1 MVFNSF
7 TFLWFFLIFFP
18 IYWIISAKASI
29 IIRNIFLIITS
40 YIFYG
45 TWDWRFLI
53 LIFTTSLI
61 DCTVGYLLNTNR
73 TDRERKLLLSASLI
87 TNLGTLFFFKYFNF
101 FIDSLL
107 QLNIFPFMLHAATL
121 QIILPVGISFYT
133 FQAISYTVDV
143 YNRKV
148 KPAENVY
155 SFFAFISFFPQLVA
169 GPIEKPSHLLKQ
181 FQEKKVFNYNDCIAG
196 LRLILWG
203 LFKKIVIADNFGVL
217 SDKIFNSESILPGSS
232 IIFGSIFFAL
242 QIYGD
247 FSGYSDMAI
256 GLSRM
261 LGFDLMKNFQTPYFA
276 RSFNDFWRR
285 WHISLSTWF
294 RDYVYIPL
302 GGNRR
307 SALRNHFN
315 VFFTFLLS
323 GFWHGAN
330 GTFIIWGAL
339 HGLALIIEKQ
349 FNIKGNSILY
359 SILAVFCIVLFWIPF
374 RANTYHDL
382 VQMTQSMFDFQSY
395 SMNNITEVI
404 QFFSVNRFIVLCSIT
419 ILFLLLESN
428 MRSIDFNEWALSKS
442 KLIRIGMYYI
452 LIITIFFLG
461 NFTVKPNFIYF
472 QF

>member
-18 IYWIISAKASI
+18 IYWLICAKTSI
-29 IIRNIFLIITS
+29 IVRNIFLIITS

-53 LIFTTSLI
+53 LIFATSLV
-61 DCTVGYLLNTNR
+61 DCTVGFLLNTNR
-73 TDRERKLLLSASLI
+73 TETERKILLSASLI

-107 QLNIFPFMLHAATL
+107 QLNLFPFTIHLATI

-133 FQAISYTVDV
+133 FQAISYTIDV
-143 YNRKV
+143 YKRKV
-148 KPAENVY
+148 QPAENVY

-181 FQEKKVFNYNDCIAG
+181 FQEKKVFNYNECIIG

-217 SDKIFNSESILPGSS
+217 SDKIFNSESILPGST
-232 IIFGSIFFAL
+232 IIIGSLFFAL

-276 RSFNDFWRR
+276 KSFNDFWRR

-307 SALRNHFN
+307 SIFRNHFN
-315 VFFTFLLS
+315 IFFTFLLS

-330 GTFIIWGAL
+330 GTFLIWGAL
-339 HGLALIIEKQ
+339 HGLALIFEKQ

-359 SILAVFCIVLFWIPF
+359 SITVIFFIILFWIPF
-374 RANTYHDL
+374 RANSYQDL
-382 VQMTQSMFDFQSY
+382 VTMTHSIFDIHTY
-395 SMNNITEVI
+395 SIYSISDILKTFSIERFVALSIITL
-404 QFFSVNRFIVLCSIT
+404 FFM
-419 ILFLLLESN
+419 LLESN
-428 MRSIDFNEWALSKS
+428 MQTMDFNEWITSKS
-442 KLIRIGMYYI
+442 KTIRISMYYI
-452 LIITIFFLG
+452 ILITIFFLG
-461 NFTVKPNFIYF
+461 NFSVNPNFIYF